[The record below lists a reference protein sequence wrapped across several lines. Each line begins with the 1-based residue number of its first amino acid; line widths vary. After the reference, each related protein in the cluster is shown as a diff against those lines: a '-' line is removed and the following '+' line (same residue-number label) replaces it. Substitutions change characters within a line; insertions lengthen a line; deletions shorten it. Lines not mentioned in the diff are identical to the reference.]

1 MTHFFSK
8 CLWAFFSLMM
18 TIIILLGL
26 AYTYLEFQLPN
37 VKILKDYHP
46 QVPLS
51 IYTSDGLLIA
61 QYGTMQRTPV
71 SLDQIPQNLINAL
84 LATEDA
90 RYYKHP
96 GVDFVGII
104 RAAAA
109 VIASGKKVQGAS
121 TITMQ
126 VARNFFLSRK
136 KTYGRKLEE
145 ILLALKIDKEF
156 SKDKI
161 LEIYLNKVYFGK
173 QAYGVAAAAQVYYGK
188 TLSEL
193 TLSEMAM
200 IAGLPQA
207 PSRNNPIT
215 NPDDALKRRNHVLER
230 MRDVGFI
237 TSAQYDEAIKAP
249 ETAALHA
256 PAIQVSAPYFAEM
269 VRQVVV
275 NDFGDKVYDSGL
287 SVYTTLS
294 SSLQNDAVTSLQQG
308 LIAYANRHGYHQPT
322 LHLGHP
328 DHTAFKNWQNRL
340 AQLGNPANLIPAA
353 VLAIN
358 HQSIYALVADGS
370 KITVPWSGLS
380 WTHAHSANQLARP
393 GDVVWLT
400 TDDIGN
406 WLLTQLPSVQG
417 ALVSM
422 DPKNGAILALSG
434 GFDYQLSN
442 FNRVTQA
449 QRQPG
454 SGFKPFIYSAALEKG
469 YTLASIINDAPI
481 VLELPGQPIWRPHN
495 DENKFFGPTRL
506 RMALARSLNL
516 ASIRLLQAIG
526 VDYALDY
533 IKRFG
538 FDPHTLPHT
547 LSLALG
553 SGVVTPM
560 QMATGYAVFANGG
573 HHITPFFINR
583 ITDQS
588 GKVLYQ
594 QQPSTDPQVLT
605 PQNAYLMNNVLQSVI
620 QSGTGR
626 AAAVLKRPDLGGKT
640 GTSNNFSD
648 AWFTGFNGAVLAAVW
663 VGFDNSALS
672 LHEHGAEAALPIW
685 IDYMGRA
692 LKNTPLSNLP
702 QPPGIVNVRIDA
714 TTGLLAPPGDR
725 NSLFELFRAD
735 NAPTQYA
742 SANPTTAT
750 ASSIS
755 ANGNGTSDSA
765 PLF

>member
-1 MTHFFSK
+1 
-8 CLWAFFSLMM
+8 MM
-18 TIIILLGL
+18 TFVILLGL

-37 VKILKDYHP
+37 VKILRDYHP

-71 SLDQIPQNLINAL
+71 LLNQIPQNLINAL

-193 TLSEMAM
+193 TLPEMAM

-215 NPDDALKRRNHVLER
+215 NPDDAIKRRNHVLER

-237 TSAQYDEAIKAP
+237 TSAQYNEAIKAP

-275 NDFGDKVYDSGL
+275 NDFGNSVYDSGL

-308 LIAYANRHGYHQPT
+308 LIAYTNRHGYHRPI
-322 LHLGHP
+322 LHLGYP
-328 DHTAFKNWQNRL
+328 NSTQFKIWQNRL

-353 VLAIN
+353 VLTIN
-358 HQSIYALVADGS
+358 PRSIYALVADGS
-370 KITVPWSGLS
+370 KITIPWSGLS
-380 WTHAHSANQLARP
+380 WAHAHSANELAHP
-393 GDVVWLT
+393 GDVIWVT
-400 TDDIGN
+400 TDDIGD
-406 WLLTQLPSVQG
+406 WLLTQLPTVQG
-417 ALVSM
+417 AIVSM
-422 DPKNGAILALSG
+422 NPKDGAILALSG

-506 RMALARSLNL
+506 RMALVRSLNL

-538 FDPHTLPHT
+538 FDPNTLPHT

-594 QQPSTDPQVLT
+594 QQSSTDPQVLT

-626 AAAVLKRPDLGGKT
+626 AAVVLKRPDLGGKT

-648 AWFTGFNGAVLAAVW
+648 AWFTGFNGVVLAAVW

-692 LKNTPLSNLP
+692 LKNTPLSSLP
-702 QPPGIVNVRIDA
+702 QPPGIVNVRIDT
-714 TTGLLAPPGDR
+714 TTGLLAPPGDT

-735 NAPTQYA
+735 DAPTQYA
-742 SANPTTAT
+742 SGNATTAT
-750 ASSIS
+750 TSSPS
-755 ANGNGTSDSA
+755 ANNSNGSEDSA